1 MPSFRF
7 DAPFAGIRASCAVR
21 YPTTFQPASA
31 ILVSAGGFNVPG
43 AAAYMSSAYIASN
56 PNGTAVDIA
65 LLPEKHGRQS
75 ACSVTSPR
83 SQFEHR
89 TGVIMVENMPIPQSE
104 RFAPSYSFA
113 STLCSISAAGLRYGL
128 SLAAWR

>member
-56 PNGTAVDIA
+56 PNGMALDIA
-65 LLPEKHGRQS
+65 LLLERHARQS
-75 ACSVTSPR
+75 ACSVTSPG

-89 TGVIMVENMPIPQSE
+89 TGVIVAETISILQSE
-104 RFAPSYSFA
+104 RFAPLHSFA
-113 STLCSISAAGLRYGL
+113 
-128 SLAAWR
+128 